1 MSDMKDFFFAIF
13 EELPT
18 FLMADPIRYFIS
30 IAVAIYVAA
39 LMISLFNFTTD
50 PIEVNSALMVDT
62 GSFIEPYLLFVKLN
76 NDIIQAAT

>member
-39 LMISLFNFTTD
+39 LMISLFNFTRMK
-50 PIEVNSALMVDT
+50 ISL
-62 GSFIEPYLLFVKLN
+62 
-76 NDIIQAAT
+76 II